1 MAGYAKMRSAFKSPN
16 DTILIST
23 TMPTEREHH
32 KYNKG
37 TEAELK
43 EDSPPANRLGWL
55 DTAYIMYSNFC
66 LPCFL
71 MRAIIFALA
80 IYGLYS
86 LLNKI

>member
-23 TMPTEREHH
+23 TMPTEREHN
-32 KYNKG
+32 KYNP
-37 TEAELK
+37 ELK

-55 DTAYIMYSNFC
+55 DTAYVMYSNFC

>member
-1 MAGYAKMRSAFKSPN
+1 MAGYAKIRSAFKSSN

-23 TMPTEREHH
+23 TMPTEREYL
-32 KYNKG
+32 KENP
-37 TEAELK
+37 ELK
-43 EDSPPANRLGWL
+43 EDSPPANRLGWI
-55 DTAYIMYSNFC
+55 DTAYVMYSNFC
-66 LPCFL
+66 LPCFI